1 MSYRYYLSHRFTPA
15 VQVIVSFLSTDK
27 SQRLLRSRKPVAR
40 TYVPNPN
47 KEKGEVTGKF
57 EAMQKAREERSR
69 KRNKDEQQKRK
80 DQYVKER
87 GWSVRKQ
94 QVKDR

>member
-1 MSYRYYLSHRFTPA
+1 MWS
-15 VQVIVSFLSTDK
+15 VQK
-27 SQRLLRSRKPVAR
+27 LLRSRKPVAR
-40 TYVPNPN
+40 SYVPKLN
-47 KEKGEVTGKF
+47 KDKADVTSKF

-69 KRNKDEQQKRK
+69 QRNREEQQKRK

-87 GWSVRKQ
+87 EWNRRKQ

>member
-1 MSYRYYLSHRFTPA
+1 MA
-15 VQVIVSFLSTDK
+15 
-27 SQRLLRSRKPVAR
+27 RS
-40 TYVPNPN
+40 YVPKDN
-47 KEKGEVTGKF
+47 KDKGDVTSKF

-80 DQYVKER
+80 DQYIKER
-87 GWSVRKQ
+87 EWNRRKQ